1 MLETLNREL
10 RDLTRPLDFIRSD
23 DAKTAAKAVVDKLA
37 TTLEAYIVDVY
48 WNRLAR
54 GGSVLE
60 PFVSVRSGSADKAT
74 LIIVNESKGIL
85 PWVFTEGKVAWID
98 EVRSKDWTKPIENLA
113 AIDGVRQEL
122 KLEDPIN
129 DDQKKQFGYIEP
141 SKTMESFS
149 PGTNAI
155 VALPLKHRGFI
166 WGVLSLE
173 FTSVK
178 EYDSKLLVELIQTA
192 TDLSCLI
199 WKSDVQEQNT
209 EETREAVEE
218 FSRTIAQAEIEAIP
232 LTPHAS
238 CFFSRQFDDAGKFE
252 EIEDKIKAILTKV
265 VVSHYRDLGTDFVIK
280 EIRRMI
286 KSSHFCIV
294 DITDKSPNVM
304 MELGMMMMSD
314 KNTIIIKHVD
324 DDTPI
329 PFNINQENVYSYKLE
344 NDQLWVKNISGAGFE
359 LFEPKLKKLAKTYI
373 RTQE

>member
-37 TTLEAYIVDVY
+37 MTLEAYIVDVY
-48 WNRLAR
+48 WNRPAH

-60 PFVSVRSGSADKAT
+60 PFVSIRSDSAERASR
-74 LIIVNESKGIL
+74 IIVNESKGIL

-98 EVRSKDWTKPIENLA
+98 EVKKKDWTKPIENLA
-113 AIDGVRQEL
+113 AIDGFRQEL
-122 KLEDPIN
+122 KLDEPIN
-129 DDQKKQFGYIEP
+129 DAKKEQLRYIEP

-149 PGTNAI
+149 PDTDAI
-155 VALPLKHRGFI
+155 VALPLKHRGFT

-178 EYDSKLLVELIQTA
+178 EYNRELLAELIQVA
-192 TDLSCLI
+192 MDLSCLI

-218 FSRTIAQAEIEAIP
+218 FRRTIARAEIEAVP
-232 LTPHAS
+232 LTRYPS
-238 CFFSRQFDDAGKFE
+238 CFISRQFDKAGKFE
-252 EIEDKIKAILTKV
+252 EIENKIQAILTTV
-265 VVSHYRDLGTDFVIK
+265 RVSHYRDLGKGFVIK
-280 EIRRMI
+280 EISTLI

-294 DITDKSPNVM
+294 DITGKSPNVM

-314 KNTIIIKHVD
+314 KDTIIIKRAD

-344 NDQLWVKNISGAGFE
+344 DDQLWVKNISGAGFE
-359 LFEPKLKKLAKTYI
+359 LFEPKLKELAKTYI
-373 RTQE
+373 RMQE